1 MVLHFGLIFLS
12 FYYRLLKRIF
22 GISNWTLHAKKTF
35 FSKRWN
41 FMTTLGLIS
50 WSIGKNSDFKTA
62 NLHFLSKVLWIII
75 NFEKK
80 NAPKNCE
87 RFYWCVSLWF
97 KGLHNFFL
105 GTGSTAFCASFFHA
119 DAFLGMIAEYS
130 KGGVTRDNSN
140 LRFLAQYSV
149 ATLLQYCFEWL

>member
-22 GISNWTLHAKKTF
+22 GISNWTLHAKRTF
-35 FSKRWN
+35 FSKRWK

-80 NAPKNCE
+80 MLLKIVNASTDVFLSVLKVCII
-87 RFYWCVSLWF
+87 FSLEQEALLFVQVFSTLMLFLEWSLSTV
-97 KGLHNFFL
+97 KVVLH
-105 GTGSTAFCASFFHA
+105 GTIRTYDF
-119 DAFLGMIAEYS
+119 
-130 KGGVTRDNSN
+130 
-140 LRFLAQYSV
+140 
-149 ATLLQYCFEWL
+149 

>member
-50 WSIGKNSDFKTA
+50 WSMGKNSDFKTA
-62 NLHFLSKVLWIII
+62 SLHFLSKVLWIII

-80 NAPKNCE
+80 MLLKIVNASTDVFLSVLKVCII
-87 RFYWCVSLWF
+87 FSLEQEALLFVQVFSTLMLFLEWSLSTV
-97 KGLHNFFL
+97 KVVLH
-105 GTGSTAFCASFFHA
+105 GTIRTYDF
-119 DAFLGMIAEYS
+119 
-130 KGGVTRDNSN
+130 
-140 LRFLAQYSV
+140 
-149 ATLLQYCFEWL
+149 